1 MNDAQADYYESS
13 TWLSE
18 EEKQSLDDKERQR
31 REASRPSNRKC
42 KISFDIAGRKVVEE
56 VADDDDDDDDDGD
69 DSHNGESHEKDLSYL
84 DTPVVENTSLMNQE
98 GRMGDVYRQIRN
110 SLADRRAAATATAAV
125 TTGHGPV

>member
-18 EEKQSLDDKERQR
+18 EEKKSLDDKERQR
-31 REASRPSNRKC
+31 REASRPSNRKY

-56 VADDDDDDDDDGD
+56 VSDDDGV
-69 DSHNGESHEKDLSYL
+69 DSSNNGESHEKDLRYL